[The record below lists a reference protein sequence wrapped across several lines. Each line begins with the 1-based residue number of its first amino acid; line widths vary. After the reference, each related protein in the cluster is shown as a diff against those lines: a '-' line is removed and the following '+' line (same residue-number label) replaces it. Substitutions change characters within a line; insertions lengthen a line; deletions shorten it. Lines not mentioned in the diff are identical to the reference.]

1 MGLGKMT
8 QILFNI
14 SSSLI
19 CILCLLNILLKKT
32 VYTSY
37 RESYSGHG

>member
-1 MGLGKMT
+1 MT

-19 CILCLLNILLKKT
+19 CLLFFLNILLKKT
-32 VYTSY
+32 VSKSY
-37 RESYSGHG
+37 KESYSGHG